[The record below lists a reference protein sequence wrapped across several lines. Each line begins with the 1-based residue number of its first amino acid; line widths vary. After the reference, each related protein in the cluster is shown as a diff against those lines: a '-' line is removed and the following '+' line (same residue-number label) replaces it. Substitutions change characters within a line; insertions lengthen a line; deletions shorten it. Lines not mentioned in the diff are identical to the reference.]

1 MKLRIGRWIRRIR
14 FQCTGGSLGNKF
26 NAKPAYANLQLSG
39 RLTDLRKKYIAATKV
54 PFLFGIG
61 FGLAVAPA
69 VGPTTA
75 ATAGLAYAI
84 AGTVVSGFA
93 DWITTES
100 VSDRARTPPSE
111 LRGDLRVTCT
121 HVAGVG
127 SAIGIAVGIVFGSAA
142 GFLIAIAFGLTGSL
156 GTTWN
161 IRIPGDRR
169 MPVAFGF
176 GGKGAAWAA
185 YFVTIVSLSIK
196 HRVPRR
202 LMSFLDDAHRL
213 GLLRATGPIYQF
225 RHAELQEYF
234 AEVYT
239 HADGE

>member
-1 MKLRIGRWIRRIR
+1 
-14 FQCTGGSLGNKF
+14 
-26 NAKPAYANLQLSG
+26 
-39 RLTDLRKKYIAATKV
+39 
-54 PFLFGIG
+54 
-61 FGLAVAPA
+61 
-69 VGPTTA
+69 
-75 ATAGLAYAI
+75 
-84 AGTVVSGFA
+84 VSGFA

-196 HRVPRR
+196 HRVPRALSITSAMPSSKNISPKFTR
-202 LMSFLDDAHRL
+202 MQMASKPESPNLVSLWNPTRDRMR
-213 GLLRATGPIYQF
+213 
-225 RHAELQEYF
+225 
-234 AEVYT
+234 
-239 HADGE
+239 